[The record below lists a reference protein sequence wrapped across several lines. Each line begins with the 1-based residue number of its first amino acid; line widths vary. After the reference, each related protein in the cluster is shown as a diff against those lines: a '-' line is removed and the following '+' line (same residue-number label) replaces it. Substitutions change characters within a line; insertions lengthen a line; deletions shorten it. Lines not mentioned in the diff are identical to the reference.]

1 MTRKKIPDAPV
12 WMSAEARTH
21 YEWLAPKILKEKNF
35 DEIDYP
41 LIWAACDYYGRF
53 LSADKLAD
61 KKNYISAYEK
71 LMEKFK
77 KKSVYKETEETEVE
91 EEGREDEI
99 AKSFEF

>member
-35 DEIDYP
+35 EEIDYP

-71 LMEKFK
+71 LMERFK

>member
-1 MTRKKIPDAPV
+1 MTRKKIPDAPA

-21 YEWLAPKILKEKNF
+21 FEWLAPRILKEKNF
-35 DEIDYP
+35 EEIDYP

-61 KKNYISAYEK
+61 KKTYISAYEK

-77 KKSVYKETEETEVE
+77 KKTVKDEVEETEQE
-91 EEGREDEI
+91 EGGREDEI
-99 AKSFEF
+99 SRSFEF